1 MQNNTLY
8 EIFNTICKKFNV
20 CIICEVSYTDIK
32 LDFNIQKKINTSK
45 SLTTFIQ
52 IIEENYNF
60 RFARLSNNILY
71 AIKTYKSDYPDIS
84 FGEILS
90 FCDKSENILRQF
102 LPTKRAGQYALD
114 FIGTMSHTTKGTIQV
129 KQLPVNAQESL
140 WKIACIWSLPFLRDF
155 HRIKER
161 MTEYEKNNG
170 YYSYESA
177 YEMNVICCN
186 IPLINTK
193 IFINPSI
200 YTQIS
205 GGNESQHASDSDKP
219 IKNKE
224 NISLPPNNLFQTTQ
238 YIRFSDFLKTNSFL
252 NVFSLSKYLIDK
264 NFVVIGEQYSNPEA
278 IINTIIRTCNF
289 TKKSTLS
296 SIRID
301 LKQNSNST
309 DPDTLK
315 TDLLNILPISALRI
329 IESYREKTSTLKKDD
344 LDIDKLLRSMYRN
357 ICTDFKFIIDN
368 KIKSSPS
375 KRITFDQAGQNARHL
390 FAMLSF
396 ISWLPDFIRDIN
408 KINIPSYIKNF
419 PEATVNYE
427 IVEQNKNYLLTL
439 SITGNPLLPDR
450 DNFVGGKMG
459 VPKNFP

>member
-1 MQNNTLY
+1 MKNNTLY
-8 EIFNTICKKFNV
+8 EIFDTICKKFNL

-32 LDFNIQKKINTSK
+32 LDFNIQKKINISK
-45 SLTTFIQ
+45 SLTTFIE
-52 IIEENYNF
+52 IIEENYNL

-90 FCDKSENILRQF
+90 FCDKSENVLRQF

-114 FIGTMSHTTKGTIQV
+114 FIKIMSHTPKGTIQV
-129 KQLPVNAQESL
+129 KQLPVNAQDSL

-155 HRIKER
+155 HQIKDR

-177 YEMNVICCN
+177 YETNSICCN
-186 IPLINTK
+186 IPSIRTK
-193 IFINPSI
+193 IFINPLV

-205 GGNESQHASDSDKP
+205 GGSESQHTSDSDNS
-219 IKNKE
+219 IKNKP
-224 NISLPPNNLFQTTQ
+224 NIFLPSNNLFQTTQ
-238 YIRFSDFLKTNSFL
+238 YICFSDFLKKNSSS

-264 NFVVIGEQYSNPEA
+264 NFIVIGEQYSNPEA
-278 IINTIIRTCNF
+278 IINAIIRTCNF
-289 TKKSTLS
+289 AKKSTIS
-296 SIRID
+296 SIHID

-315 TDLLNILPISALRI
+315 TDLLNLLPISSLRI
-329 IESYREKTSTLKKDD
+329 IQSYREKNIGTKKDD
-344 LDIDKLLRSMYRN
+344 LDIDKLLRLMYRN
-357 ICTDFKFIIDN
+357 ICTDFIFLIDN

-390 FAMLSF
+390 FATLSF

-419 PEATVNYE
+419 PEATVSYE
-427 IVEQNKNYLLTL
+427 IVEQNRNYILTL